1 MNKHSPTAQGSA
13 ALARLNDER
22 DTLRDFIVLLEQ
34 EQKILLGTDTEP
46 LLVLAELKT
55 SIADKLAALEQDRY
69 REFAGSGGTAEWLK
83 KNAPQSAVLWEEIIS
98 LAKQA
103 QSLNR
108 SNGDLIQ
115 IKMRYNQQALTV
127 LIGATQHA
135 AGLYGPDGQTNLP
148 STGRNL
154 GSV

>member
-1 MNKHSPTAQGSA
+1 MNKRPPTAPGSA

-22 DTLRDFIVLLEQ
+22 DTLREFVVLLER
-34 EQKILLGTDTEP
+34 EQKVLLGTDPEP

-55 SIADKLAALEQDRY
+55 TTADKLAALEKLRNSELA
-69 REFAGSGGTAEWLK
+69 RAGSTGEWLK
-83 KNAPQSAVLWEEIIS
+83 KNAPHSIGLWEDIIG

-103 QSLNR
+103 HSLNL
-108 SNGDLIQ
+108 SNGALIQ
-115 IKMRYNQQALTV
+115 IKMRYNQQALAV

-148 STGRNL
+148 NTGRNL